1 MIIFVSGEDS
11 YRVKEYRDSM
21 RVRFL
26 EKFDPSGINT
36 AEFSFGE
43 QKRPPLA
50 DVFQAI
56 MSPPF
61 LGQKRL
67 VLLEGAM
74 TSTKKD
80 EAVIWSQS
88 LARLSETSI
97 VVFWDITDGGKSYE
111 KSPLLT
117 SLKSLPDIHSYE
129 FPLLTGASLEKWII
143 QNVQE
148 AGGKIDRRAVE
159 MLTVRV
165 GSDLWRLQG
174 EIKKLVEYAD
184 GQLIS
189 VDMVENLVQA
199 NADDQLFAL
208 MDALSQRRAASA
220 LALLHEQ
227 RLFGTNDFQLFSMLT
242 RQVRLLL
249 AARLSLDE
257 RPRIS
262 KQEFATEFSIHP
274 FVAQKTLSQAQTF
287 KTSHLRRMHAAILDL
302 EEVSKTGKH
311 SAGVAADLLIQMF
324 LEQNG

>member
-21 RVRFL
+21 RIRFL
-26 EKFDPSGINT
+26 EKYDPSGFNM

-43 QKRPPLA
+43 QKRPALA
-50 DVFQAI
+50 DVFQAM

-67 VLLEGAM
+67 VLLEGAV

-80 EAVIWSQS
+80 EAAVWNHS
-88 LARLSETSI
+88 LSRLPETSI

-111 KSPLLT
+111 KSPLLS
-117 SLKSLPDIHSYE
+117 SLISLPDVHTYT
-129 FPLLTGASLEKWII
+129 FPLLTGTALEKWIV
-143 QNVQE
+143 QNVQGT
-148 AGGKIDRRAVE
+148 GGKIDRRAAE

-174 EIKKLVEYAD
+174 EIQKLVEYAD
-184 GQLIS
+184 GEVI
-189 VDMVENLVQA
+189 VADMVEGLIQA

-227 RLFGTNDFQLFSMLT
+227 RLFGTTDFQLFSMLT

-262 KQEFATEFSIHP
+262 KQEFATEFNVHP
-274 FVAQKTLSQAQTF
+274 FVAQKTLSQAQAF
-287 KTSHLRRMHAAILDL
+287 RADHLRRMHAAILDL
-302 EEVSKTGKH
+302 EEGSKTGKH
-311 SAGVAADLLIQMF
+311 TAGVAADLLIQMF